1 MGIHPEDKNINT
13 LRLKH
18 FLKNKEIHLLQGKDF
33 NMANSIAECFENVF
47 WLIYLD
53 IYVTSSRCY
62 NIVIMD
68 QVQVI
73 RKTVWPN

>member
-1 MGIHPEDKNINT
+1 
-13 LRLKH
+13 
-18 FLKNKEIHLLQGKDF
+18 
-33 NMANSIAECFENVF
+33 MANSIAECFENVF

-53 IYVTSSRCY
+53 IYLTSSRCY